1 MHNDDIHYV
10 NLYAGSLALAA
21 LHGNMADVEKETA
34 SDEQISPEENDVEEQ
49 MDVDQEPELDK

>member
-1 MHNDDIHYV
+1 M
-10 NLYAGSLALAA
+10 YAGSLALAA